1 MPRKL
6 GLHNYTQFHKRH
18 QKALLV
24 IGSILE
30 VFEPASLKRTVNA
43 TQGPRFVFISL
54 LHLDGWEKRKTC
66 QRAKRENECKK
77 EEQFSQRNLYLI
89 ATYLLVSFKA
99 SLWMEVIIELQVS
112 L

>member
-6 GLHNYTQFHKRH
+6 GLHNYTQFHKHH

-43 TQGPRFVFISL
+43 TQGSRFVFISL
-54 LHLDGWEKRKTC
+54 LHLDGWKKRKTC
-66 QRAKRENECKK
+66 QRAKRENECRK
-77 EEQFSQRNLYLI
+77 EEQFSQGKRENLYLI
-89 ATYLLVSFKA
+89 ATNLLVSFKA
-99 SLWMEVIIELQVS
+99 LL
-112 L
+112 